1 MVDLAPIIKELQEAG
16 KTSLRAIAAGLNEA
30 GIPTA
35 RGGEWSSPQVMRIL
49 ERLDPFRSEEQAAAQ
64 TEVNCNTNSGENEM
78 PLTPDPSKA
87 IEIDRFVAVRFAM
100 FDGKKRVSC
109 RARWAALQDRAALD
123 QTDQND
129 VRGTFEKY
137 RAEIEKVASD
147 RYDRGELNPL
157 VESGEF

>member
-1 MVDLAPIIKELQEAG
+1 
-16 KTSLRAIAAGLNEA
+16 
-30 GIPTA
+30 
-35 RGGEWSSPQVMRIL
+35 
-49 ERLDPFRSEEQAAAQ
+49 
-64 TEVNCNTNSGENEM
+64 
-78 PLTPDPSKA
+78 
-87 IEIDRFVAVRFAM
+87 M
-100 FDGKKRVSC
+100 FDGEKRVVC
-109 RARWAALQDRAALD
+109 RVKWKGLQDRAALD

>member
-1 MVDLAPIIKELQEAG
+1 
-16 KTSLRAIAAGLNEA
+16 
-30 GIPTA
+30 
-35 RGGEWSSPQVMRIL
+35 
-49 ERLDPFRSEEQAAAQ
+49 
-64 TEVNCNTNSGENEM
+64 M

-100 FDGKKRVSC
+100 FDGEKRVVC
-109 RARWAALQDRAALD
+109 RVRWKGLQDRAALD
-123 QTDQND
+123 QTDQRD

-147 RYDRGELNPL
+147 HYDRGALNPL